1 MDDLTNEDKM
11 NDNEKEKSNKKYDKY
26 TFKYKNAWENIDK
39 KSETACFEFCDS
51 YKAFLDKGK
60 TEREVV
66 SEVIIL
72 AEKNGFIDFRK
83 LVKNG
88 AQINPGQKIYYINK
102 NKSMILCIVGKNAL
116 EHGAN
121 IIGSHIDSP
130 RVDLKQT
137 PLYEDTDMAYFETH
151 YYGGIKKYQWVTI
164 PLALHGIIFKRTGE
178 TVKIT
183 IGEDPSDPVFVFT
196 DLLPHLA
203 QEQMQKK
210 MSEAITGEGLN
221 LLIGSIPVKEKDISK
236 PVKMNLLKIINKKY
250 GLTEEDFISAELEIV
265 PAFKAS
271 DVGFDR
277 GLVGAYG
284 QDDRICAFTSMN
296 AIFDYNE
303 IPERTSVCLLTDKE
317 EIGSVGNTSA
327 QGKFFINFIV
337 ELCALTDTKSNIELT
352 YRRCFENSYMLS
364 ADVNA
369 AVDPN
374 YEGVQEKRNAS
385 YINKGIVIQKYTGS
399 RGKVE
404 ASDANP
410 EYIAKITK
418 QFTDKKISWQTGDL
432 GKVDFGGGGTI
443 AQYIANLGTEV
454 IDCGPAILCMHSPF
468 EIASKID
475 IYESYR
481 AYKAFYD
488 LG

>member
-1 MDDLTNEDKM
+1 MDDLLNENLKDHK
-11 NDNEKEKSNKKYDKY
+11 NNKKYEKY
-26 TFKYKNAWENIDK
+26 TFKYKNAWENIEK
-39 KSETACFEFCDS
+39 KSENVCFDFCDE
-51 YKAFLDKGK
+51 YKTFLDKGK

-66 SEVIIL
+66 DGIIIF
-72 AEKNGFIDFRK
+72 AERNGFVDFKKLIDADIR
-83 LVKNG
+83 
-88 AQINPGQKIYYINK
+88 IEPGQKLYYVNK
-102 NKSMILCIVGKNAL
+102 SKSMILCTIGKNPL
-116 EHGAN
+116 EHGIN
-121 IIGSHIDSP
+121 IIGSHIDAP

-137 PLYEDTDMAYFETH
+137 PLYEDTEMAYFETH

-164 PLALHGIIFKRTGE
+164 PLALHGIIFKRSGE

-183 IGEDPSDPVFVFT
+183 IGEEPSDPVFVFT

-203 QEQMQKK
+203 QEQMLKK
-210 MSEAITGEGLN
+210 MSEGITGEGLN
-221 LLIGSIPVKEKDISK
+221 LLIGSIPVREKNISK

-277 GLVGAYG
+277 GLIGAYG
-284 QDDRICAFTSMN
+284 QDDRSCVYASMK
-296 AIFDYNE
+296 AIFDDNNE
-303 IPERTSVCLLTDKE
+303 IPERTSICLLTDKE

-327 QGKFFINFIV
+327 QGSFFINFIV
-337 ELCALTDTKSNIELT
+337 ELCALTDTKSNIELI

-385 YINKGIVIQKYTGS
+385 YINKGVVIQKYTGS
-399 RGKVE
+399 RGKSD

-432 GKVDFGGGGTI
+432 GKVDLGGGGTI

-454 IDCGPAILCMHSPF
+454 LDCGPAILSMHSPF
-468 EIASKID
+468 EVSSKID
-475 IYESYR
+475 IYETYR
-481 AYKAFYD
+481 AYKAFYNMV
-488 LG
+488 